1 LVAEIGWLKKEKPE
15 KMQLSEI
22 EINEHRELGFEAGMR
37 PVTKWGFFA
46 MFAAA
51 PRHFLFFFDFD
62 FHGRQICSGVRAIT
76 KGLGFGSTALTP
88 IIRPGFHVHDIR
100 GSLWNDDRISHVFLL
115 LFDKKMGCH
124 EITIMGLLNISFK

>member
-22 EINEHRELGFEAGMR
+22 EINEYRELGFEAGMR

-62 FHGRQICSGVRAIT
+62 FHGRQICSG
-76 KGLGFGSTALTP
+76 G
-88 IIRPGFHVHDIR
+88 D
-100 GSLWNDDRISHVFLL
+100 FLL
-115 LFDKKMGCH
+115 CLQPHHATFFFSLISTSMGDK
-124 EITIMGLLNISFK
+124 SVPV